1 MSTLLSLSGK
11 IDPRTVS
18 VFKTLAVVT
27 TDLNLPFVVVGA
39 TARDL
44 VLHHGHGAALR
55 SLTSDVDFAI
65 QIPDWNVFN
74 VLKERLCAEGFQT
87 TSDEQRLIC
96 PRNTMVD
103 IVPFGPVADESESIA
118 WPPTGE
124 IVMNVLGFQETCE
137 AAEWVRIDDETVLDI
152 PVATPAGMA
161 LLKLVAWTDRAIDK
175 RGRDALDI
183 SYLLSNYEVIPSV
196 FEEMYQE
203 NNTHM
208 METYGWDITLAAANL
223 LGRDARRIAE
233 DNTYEMI
240 KRFSN
245 GEVSNR
251 RIEKLIE
258 EMCSYPDD
266 WKYERNEQ
274 LLSAFF
280 AGFDV
285 KD

>member
-1 MSTLLSLSGK
+1 MSILLNLTGK
-11 IDPRTVS
+11 VEPLTVS
-18 VFKTLAVVT
+18 VFKIVVDVT
-27 TDLNLPFVVVGA
+27 RELDIPFVVVGA

-65 QIPDWNVFN
+65 QIEDWDLFH
-74 VLKERLCAEGFQT
+74 VLKERLSAEGFQT
-87 TSDEQRLIC
+87 TSDVQRLIC
-96 PRNTMVD
+96 PQNTIVD
-103 IVPFGPVADESESIA
+103 IVPFGPVADGSECIE
-118 WPPTGE
+118 WPPNGE
-124 IVMNVLGFQETCE
+124 IVMNVLGFREACE
-137 AAEWVRIDDETVLDI
+137 AADWVRIDDEPVLDI

-161 LLKLVAWTDRAIDK
+161 ILKLIAWTDRAVDK

-183 SYLLSNYEVIPSV
+183 SYMLSNYEAIPSV
-196 FEEMYQE
+196 TDEMYDEKNQD
-203 NNTHM
+203 M
-208 METYGWDITLAAANL
+208 MDSYEWDNTLAAANL
-223 LGRDARRIAE
+223 LGRHARRIAQ

-245 GEVSNR
+245 GEISNR

-266 WKYERNEQ
+266 WEYERNEQ

-285 KD
+285 RY